1 MSVAVGA
8 RRVAFAVLAL
18 ALAGAAAFAYLQA
31 GKVDDRL
38 SLEARRSA
46 EDAAQA
52 VASRLTH
59 EDVEGPMDAARAD
72 TISSFVEG
80 GLLNPSESITIW
92 STDAVIVFAADPT
105 LIGIQD
111 RRLPYQISRVLSN
124 GTQTETTGGS
134 VHTFVAVAAG
144 KDEGSPVVAEV
155 IRPDEA
161 SSAGRPWIYASIA
174 AGFLAFLALVA
185 AIRTSG
191 RPSYRSSGF
200 GGVDDLRRERKNL
213 LQAQKALESSR
224 AEEANLRSE
233 LERMASDLAGTKEAL
248 AAKETSIG
256 EFDSR
261 VRAAQEQAG
270 RAEAELRAGVTV
282 REEVARLI
290 ENELQTARSE
300 LAIIKQQHEEAQRQ
314 LESRR
319 TAEAELE
326 AAAAERDV
334 LAAERD
340 AIAAER
346 DELRGADDHLRGE
359 LDAARA
365 NLEIISREMTELGD
379 RYQESAARAAHAE
392 AKVLDLNADLRE
404 LEGQPDLMGELR
416 QTHAELETTRN
427 ELGSALQK
435 LETLGEQLVVS
446 RGDLEVVRGEQELGN
461 AELEGARAEL
471 EGARAELE
479 AVRAEATS
487 SSGVRHSTQAELDSI
502 RNEQETTT
510 AALEDARKE
519 LSASKASLGAAR
531 LDLET
536 ARSNEE
542 RALAQAADARSSFD
556 AVSADLSNARE
567 ETEAAWAEA
576 TALISRMDE
585 HIERATRAEARVSE
599 LSQRVTELESRP
611 DLTHALEDAKAAFE
625 TAKDQLSDRDEQ
637 VAGARDELLA
647 VRTSLEAAIAKGDT
661 LEAEVERAEAEA
673 AELAAG
679 VQLRDARGVELA
691 AEVERAEVR
700 AEAAEADLSTA
711 HEETEAAR
719 VEATALTRQM
729 DDYVERT
736 TRAEARVSEL
746 SQRVTELE
754 SLPDLTPALEDTNAG
769 LEAARDQL
777 RDREA
782 QFAGARNELD
792 AVRTSLQAATAKA
805 DTLEAEV
812 ARAEARA
819 EAAEARAIELS
830 GRIDEG
836 DTRSNELADRAER
849 AEGLVTELA
858 ARAERSEVR
867 ADQMAERAEAAET
880 EAAREHE
887 NPELEAARA
896 EAEDLTAQLAVV
908 TGELDA
914 AAAFASALVR
924 RNEVLE
930 EQVASQAVQAEVDAA
945 DARARVLEAQ
955 GSLARLQETV
965 EHRDELGSFV
975 QEVPSMTPG
984 AATEVV
990 DALSVNVKRSLSA
1003 IFELARTLSTDQESK
1018 DDERLL
1024 YQLMTQA
1031 KRMEHA
1037 IRDIFDADLLTR
1049 GELVLERRST
1059 EIDTLVRR
1067 VVDEFPFAGDRDLDV
1082 AVEPAT
1088 IMVDRVRVE
1097 RLVDDLLTSAV
1108 GRTETG
1114 DRIALVLER
1123 APDGVLI
1130 SVEGGTPL
1138 NGDGTAGAAAAFLAE
1153 LHGGW
1158 AKAERLPDGTCLV
1171 RAFLPGGRNAD
1182 TADGADPETAAA
1194 LG

>member
-1 MSVAVGA
+1 MSVPDGA
-8 RRVAFAVLAL
+8 RKVAFAVLAL
-18 ALAGAAAFAYLQA
+18 ALAGAAAFAFLQA
-31 GKVDDRL
+31 GKVDDLL
-38 SLEARRSA
+38 SRETRRSA
-46 EDAAQA
+46 EHAAEA
-52 VASRLTH
+52 VASRLTT
-59 EDVEGPMDAARAD
+59 EDVDGPMGDARAE
-72 TISSFVEG
+72 TISSFVERR
-80 GLLNPSESITIW
+80 LLDPSESVTIW
-92 STDAVIVFAADPT
+92 NADAVVVFAADPT
-105 LIGIQD
+105 LIGTQD
-111 RRLPYQISRVLSN
+111 RRLRSQISRVLSN
-124 GTQTETTGGS
+124 GTQTETTDGS
-134 VHTFVAVAAG
+134 VHIFVAVAVG
-144 KDEGSPVVAEV
+144 EGDGTPVVAEV
-155 IRPDEA
+155 IRPDAA
-161 SSAGRPWIYASIA
+161 SSAERPWIYASIA

-185 AIRTSG
+185 AIRPSG

-200 GGVDDLRRERKNL
+200 GGVEVLRRDRKNL
-213 LQAQKALESSR
+213 LQVHKALERSR
-224 AEEANLRSE
+224 TEEANLRSE
-233 LERMASDLAGTKEAL
+233 LELVAGDLAQTKEAF

-256 EFDSR
+256 EVDSR
-261 VRAAQEQAG
+261 VRAAEEQAA

-290 ENELQTARSE
+290 ETELQTARSE
-300 LAIIKQQHEEAQRQ
+300 LAFIKQQHEEAQRQ
-314 LESRR
+314 LDSRR

-346 DELRGADDHLRGE
+346 DALRGADEQLRGE
-359 LDAARA
+359 LDTARA
-365 NLEIISREMTELGD
+365 NLEIIGREMRELGD

-416 QTHAELETTRN
+416 QTHTELEATRN
-427 ELGSALQK
+427 ELGAALQK
-435 LETLGEQLVVS
+435 VEALGTQLVIS
-446 RGDLEVVRGEQELGN
+446 RGDLEGVRGEQELGN
-461 AELEGARAEL
+461 AELEGVRGELDAVRAEL
-471 EGARAELE
+471 D

-487 SSGVRHSTQAELDSI
+487 SSGVRDSRQDELDSI
-502 RNEQETTT
+502 RSQQETTT
-510 AALEDARKE
+510 AALDDAHKE
-519 LSASKASLGAAR
+519 LSASKAALGAAR

-542 RALAQAADARSSFD
+542 RALAEAAEARSSFD
-556 AVSADLSNARE
+556 AVSADLSDARE
-567 ETEAAWAEA
+567 ETEAAWVEA

-585 HIERATRAEARVSE
+585 HIERATRAEARVVE
-599 LSQRVTELESRP
+599 LSQRVAELESRP
-611 DLTHALEDAKAAFE
+611 DLTHALEDAKAALE
-625 TAKDQLSDRDEQ
+625 TVRDQLSDRDDQ
-637 VAGARDELLA
+637 VAGARNELVA
-647 VRTSLEAAIAKGDT
+647 VRTSLEAAVAKGDT
-661 LEAEVERAEAEA
+661 LEAEVERAK
-673 AELAAG
+673 
-679 VQLRDARGVELA
+679 ART
-691 AEVERAEVR
+691 
-700 AEAAEADLSTA
+700 EAAEADLSTM

-719 VEATALTRQM
+719 AEATALTRQM
-729 DDYVERT
+729 DGYVERT
-736 TRAEARVSEL
+736 ASAEARVSEL

-754 SLPDLTPALEDTNAG
+754 SLPDLTPALEGANAALQTAG
-769 LEAARDQL
+769 DQL

-782 QFAGARNELD
+782 QFAEAQSELD
-792 AVRTSLQAATAKA
+792 ALRSSLQAATTKA
-805 DTLEAEV
+805 DTLEAELG
-812 ARAEARA
+812 RAEARA
-819 EAAEARAIELS
+819 EAAEARAIDLT
-830 GRIDEG
+830 GRIEEG
-836 DTRSNELADRAER
+836 DARLHELADRAER
-849 AEGLVTELA
+849 AEGLVPELA
-858 ARAERSEVR
+858 ARAERAEVR
-867 ADQMAERAEAAET
+867 AEEMAQRAEAAEI

-896 EAEDLTAQLAVV
+896 EAEDLTAKLAVV

-924 RNEVLE
+924 RNEQLE
-930 EQVASQAVQAEVDAA
+930 EQAASQAVQAEVDAA
-945 DARARVLEAQ
+945 DARARLLEAQ

-965 EHRDELGSFV
+965 EHRDELGSLV

-990 DALSVNVKRSLSA
+990 DALSVNMKRSLSA

-1037 IRDIFDADLLTR
+1037 IRDIFDADRLTR

-1067 VVDEFPFAGDRDLDV
+1067 VVREFPFAGDRDLDI
-1082 AVEPAT
+1082 AVEPAR

-1138 NGDGTAGAAAAFLAE
+1138 NGDPTDGAVAAFLAE

-1158 AKAERLPDGTCLV
+1158 TKAERLPDGTGLV
-1171 RAFLPGGRNAD
+1171 RAFLPGGRDAGA
-1182 TADGADPETAAA
+1182 ADGADPETAVA

>member
-1 MSVAVGA
+1 
-8 RRVAFAVLAL
+8 VAFAVLAL

-31 GKVDDRL
+31 GKVDERL

-52 VASRLTH
+52 VASRLTR

-80 GLLNPSESITIW
+80 GLLDPSESITIW
-92 STDAVIVFAADPT
+92 STDAVIVFSADPT

-111 RRLPYQISRVLSN
+111 RRLRDQISRVLSY

-224 AEEANLRSE
+224 TEEANLRSE
-233 LERMASDLAGTKEAL
+233 LERLAGDLARTKEAL

-290 ENELQTARSE
+290 ENELQAARSE

-319 TAEAELE
+319 TAETELE

-346 DELRGADDHLRGE
+346 DALRGADEHLRGE

-416 QTHAELETTRN
+416 QTHAELETTRD
-427 ELGSALQK
+427 ELGAALQK
-435 LETLGEQLVVS
+435 VEDLGEQLVVS

-471 EGARAELE
+471 DAVRAELH
-479 AVRAEATS
+479 AVQAEATS

-510 AALEDARKE
+510 AALEEARKE
-519 LSASKASLGAAR
+519 LSASKAALGAAR
-531 LDLET
+531 LDLQT

-542 RALAQAADARSSFD
+542 RALAQAAETRSSFD
-556 AVSADLSNARE
+556 AVSTDLSNARE

-585 HIERATRAEARVSE
+585 HIERATLAEAKASE
-599 LSQRVTELESRP
+599 LSQRVTELESRS
-611 DLTHALEDAKAAFE
+611 DLTHALEDAKAALE
-625 TAKDQLSDRDEQ
+625 TAKDHLTDRDQQ
-637 VAGARDELLA
+637 VAGARNELVA

-661 LEAEVERAEAEA
+661 LAAEVERAEA
-673 AELAAG
+673 
-679 VQLRDARGVELA
+679 
-691 AEVERAEVR
+691 RAET
-700 AEAAEADLSTA
+700 AEADLSTA
-711 HEETEAAR
+711 HEETATAR
-719 VEATALTRQM
+719 AEATALTRQM

-754 SLPDLTPALEDTNAG
+754 SLPDLTPALEDTNAA
-769 LEAARDQL
+769 LETARDQL

-792 AVRTSLQAATAKA
+792 AVRSSLQAATAKG

-830 GRIDEG
+830 GRIEEG
-836 DTRSNELADRAER
+836 DTRSNEFADRAER

-858 ARAERSEVR
+858 ARAERAEVR
-867 ADQMAERAEAAET
+867 ADEMAERAETAET

-896 EAEDLTAQLAVV
+896 EAEDLTAKLAVV

-930 EQVASQAVQAEVDAA
+930 EQVASQAVLAEVDAA

-965 EHRDELGSFV
+965 EHRDEPGSFV

-1037 IRDIFDADLLTR
+1037 IRDIFDADRLTR
-1049 GELVLERRST
+1049 GELVLERRNT

-1158 AKAERLPDGTCLV
+1158 TKAERLPDGTCLV

>member
-1 MSVAVGA
+1 MSVPDGA
-8 RRVAFAVLAL
+8 RKVAFAVLAL
-18 ALAGAAAFAYLQA
+18 ALAGAAAFAFLQA
-31 GKVDDRL
+31 GKVDDLL
-38 SLEARRSA
+38 SRETRRSA
-46 EDAAQA
+46 EHAAEA
-52 VASRLTH
+52 VASRLTT
-59 EDVEGPMDAARAD
+59 EDVDGPMGDARAE
-72 TISSFVEG
+72 TISSFVERR
-80 GLLNPSESITIW
+80 LLDPSESVTIW
-92 STDAVIVFAADPT
+92 NADAVVVFAADPT
-105 LIGIQD
+105 LIGTQD
-111 RRLPYQISRVLSN
+111 RRLRSQISRVLSN
-124 GTQTETTGGS
+124 GTQTETTDGS
-134 VHTFVAVAAG
+134 VHIFVAVAVG
-144 KDEGSPVVAEV
+144 EGDGTPVVAEV

-161 SSAGRPWIYASIA
+161 SSAERPWIYASIA

-200 GGVDDLRRERKNL
+200 GGVEVLRRDRKNL
-213 LQAQKALESSR
+213 LQVHKALERSR
-224 AEEANLRSE
+224 TEEANLRSE
-233 LERMASDLAGTKEAL
+233 LELVAGDLAQTKEAF

-256 EFDSR
+256 EVDSR
-261 VRAAQEQAG
+261 VRAAEEQAA

-290 ENELQTARSE
+290 ETELQTARSE
-300 LAIIKQQHEEAQRQ
+300 LAFIKQQHEEAQRQ

-346 DELRGADDHLRGE
+346 DALRGADEQLRGE
-359 LDAARA
+359 LDTARA

-416 QTHAELETTRN
+416 QTHAELEATRN
-427 ELGSALQK
+427 ELGAALQK
-435 LETLGEQLVVS
+435 VEALGTQLVVS

-461 AELEGARAEL
+461 AELEGARVEL
-471 EGARAELE
+471 DAVRAELD

-487 SSGVRHSTQAELDSI
+487 SSGVRDSTQDELDSI
-502 RNEQETTT
+502 RTQQETTT
-510 AALEDARKE
+510 AALDDARKE
-519 LSASKASLGAAR
+519 LSASKAALGAAR

-542 RALAQAADARSSFD
+542 RALAQAAEARSSFD

-567 ETEAAWAEA
+567 ETEAAWVEA

-585 HIERATRAEARVSE
+585 HIERATRAEARVVE

-611 DLTHALEDAKAAFE
+611 DLTPALEDAKAALE
-625 TAKDQLSDRDEQ
+625 TVKDQLSDRDEQ
-637 VAGARDELLA
+637 VAGARDELVA
-647 VRTSLEAAIAKGDT
+647 VRTSLRGRPVDEGRQGGGA
-661 LEAEVERAEAEA
+661 
-673 AELAAG
+673 AAG
-679 VQLRDARGVELA
+679 SNCATPGHGARGGG
-691 AEVERAEVR
+691 RTSQGS
-700 AEAAEADLSTA
+700 AEAAEAVC
-711 HEETEAAR
+711 R
-719 VEATALTRQM
+719 RRTRRPRRLGPRRRRSPGGWTNTSSAPPAPRPGCPNCRSGSPSSSPC
-729 DDYVERT
+729 RT
-736 TRAEARVSEL
+736 SPPRSRTRTRRSRRRGIE
-746 SQRVTELE
+746 
-754 SLPDLTPALEDTNAG
+754 
-769 LEAARDQL
+769 L

-782 QFAGARNELD
+782 QFAGARGELD
-792 AVRTSLQAATAKA
+792 AVRTSLQAAT
-805 DTLEAEV
+805 DEEPSTLEAELG
-812 ARAEARA
+812 RAEARA
-819 EAAEARAIELS
+819 EAAEARAIDLT
-830 GRIDEG
+830 GRIEEG
-836 DTRSNELADRAER
+836 DARSHELADRAER
-849 AEGLVTELA
+849 AEGLVPELA
-858 ARAERSEVR
+858 ARAERAEVR
-867 ADQMAERAEAAET
+867 AEEMAQRAEAAEI

-896 EAEDLTAQLAVV
+896 EAEDLTAKLAVV

-924 RNEVLE
+924 RNEQLE
-930 EQVASQAVQAEVDAA
+930 EQAASQAVQAEVDAA
-945 DARARVLEAQ
+945 DARARLLEAQ

-965 EHRDELGSFV
+965 EHRDELGALV

-990 DALSVNVKRSLSA
+990 DALSVNMKRSLSA

-1037 IRDIFDADLLTR
+1037 IRDIFDADRLTR

-1067 VVDEFPFAGDRDLDV
+1067 VVREFPFAGDRDLDI
-1082 AVEPAT
+1082 AVEPAR

-1138 NGDGTAGAAAAFLAE
+1138 NGDGTAGAVAAFLAE

-1158 AKAERLPDGTCLV
+1158 TKAERLPDGTGLV
-1171 RAFLPGGRNAD
+1171 RAFLPGGRDAGA
-1182 TADGADPETAAA
+1182 ADGADPETAVA

>member
-52 VASRLTH
+52 VASRLTR

-72 TISSFVEG
+72 AISSFVEG
-80 GLLNPSESITIW
+80 GLLDPSESITIW

-111 RRLPYQISRVLSN
+111 QRLRDQISRVLSD
-124 GTQTETTGGS
+124 GTQTETTGSS

-161 SSAGRPWIYASIA
+161 STAGRPWIYASIA

-224 AEEANLRSE
+224 TEEANLRSE
-233 LERMASDLAGTKEAL
+233 LERMAGDLARTKEAL
-248 AAKETSIG
+248 HAKETSIG

-270 RAEAELRAGVTV
+270 RAEAELRAGVSV

-290 ENELQTARSE
+290 ENELQTARTE
-300 LAIIKQQHEEAQRQ
+300 LAIIKEQHEEAQRQ

-319 TAEAELE
+319 TAGAELE

-416 QTHAELETTRN
+416 QTHVELETTRN

-435 LETLGEQLVVS
+435 LETLGQQLVVS

-471 EGARAELE
+471 EAVRAELD

-487 SSGVRHSTQAELDSI
+487 SSGVRSTQAELDSI
-502 RNEQETTT
+502 RNAQGTTT
-510 AALEDARKE
+510 AALEEARKE
-519 LSASKASLGAAR
+519 LSASKAALGAAR

-542 RALAQAADARSSFD
+542 RALTQAAEARSSFD
-556 AVSADLSNARE
+556 VVSADLSNARE

-585 HIERATRAEARVSE
+585 HIERATSAEARALE

-611 DLTHALEDAKAAFE
+611 DLTRALEDAKAALE
-625 TAKDQLSDRDEQ
+625 TAKDQLTDRDQQ
-637 VAGARDELLA
+637 VAGTRNELDA
-647 VRTSLEAAIAKGDT
+647 VRSSLQATTAQAEK
-661 LEAEVERAEAEA
+661 LEAEVERAEA
-673 AELAAG
+673 
-679 VQLRDARGVELA
+679 
-691 AEVERAEVR
+691 R

-719 VEATALTRQM
+719 AEATALTRQM
-729 DDYVERT
+729 DDSVERA

-746 SQRVTELE
+746 SQRITELE
-754 SLPDLTPALEDTNAG
+754 SLPDLTPALEDTNAA
-769 LEAARDQL
+769 LETARDQL

-782 QFAGARNELD
+782 QFAGAQNELD
-792 AVRTSLQAATAKA
+792 AVRSSLRATTAKA
-805 DTLEAEV
+805 ETLEAEV
-812 ARAEARA
+812 ARAEGRA
-819 EAAEARAIELS
+819 KAAEARAIELS
-830 GRIDEG
+830 GRIEEG

-858 ARAERSEVR
+858 ARAERAEVR

-896 EAEDLTAQLAVV
+896 EAEDLTAKLAVV

-965 EHRDELGSFV
+965 EHRDELGSVV

-1037 IRDIFDADLLTR
+1037 IRDVFDADRLAR
-1049 GELVLERRST
+1049 GELLLERRST

-1082 AVEPAT
+1082 TVEPAT

-1158 AKAERLPDGTCLV
+1158 TKAERLPDGTCLV
-1171 RAFLPGGRNAD
+1171 RAFLPGARNAD

-1194 LG
+1194 IGSRTRP

>member
-1 MSVAVGA
+1 VSVAVGA

-46 EDAAQA
+46 EGAAQA
-52 VASRLTH
+52 VAARLTR
-59 EDVEGPMDAARAD
+59 EDVEGPMDEARAD

-80 GLLNPSESITIW
+80 GLLDPGESITIW

-111 RRLPYQISRVLSN
+111 RGLRDQISRVLSN
-124 GTQTETTGGS
+124 GTQTETTGGF

-155 IRPDEA
+155 VRPDEA

-174 AGFLAFLALVA
+174 AGFLGFLAFLALVA

-191 RPSYRSSGF
+191 RSSYRSSGF

-224 AEEANLRSE
+224 TEEASLRSQ
-233 LERMASDLAGTKEAL
+233 LERMASDLARTKEAL

-290 ENELQTARSE
+290 ENELQAARSE

-326 AAAAERDV
+326 AAAAERDA

-427 ELGSALQK
+427 DLGSALQK

-471 EGARAELE
+471 EAVRAELD

-510 AALEDARKE
+510 AALEEARKE
-519 LSASKASLGAAR
+519 LSASKAALGAAR
-531 LDLET
+531 LDLQT

-542 RALAQAADARSSFD
+542 RARAQATEAHSSLD

-585 HIERATRAEARVSE
+585 HIERATRAEAKALD

-611 DLTHALEDAKAAFE
+611 DLTHDLDDAKAALE
-625 TAKDQLSDRDEQ
+625 TAKDQLNDRDRQ
-637 VAGARDELLA
+637 VAGARNELVA
-647 VRTSLEAAIAKGDT
+647 ARTSLEAAIAKGDT
-661 LEAEVERAEAEA
+661 LEAEVERAEA
-673 AELAAG
+673 
-679 VQLRDARGVELA
+679 
-691 AEVERAEVR
+691 
-700 AEAAEADLSTA
+700 
-711 HEETEAAR
+711 
-719 VEATALTRQM
+719 
-729 DDYVERT
+729 
-736 TRAEARVSEL
+736 
-746 SQRVTELE
+746 
-754 SLPDLTPALEDTNAG
+754 
-769 LEAARDQL
+769 
-777 RDREA
+777 
-782 QFAGARNELD
+782 
-792 AVRTSLQAATAKA
+792 
-805 DTLEAEV
+805 
-812 ARAEARA
+812 RA

-830 GRIDEG
+830 GRIEEG
-836 DTRSNELADRAER
+836 DTRSNELGDRAER

-858 ARAERSEVR
+858 ARAERAEVR

-896 EAEDLTAQLAVV
+896 EAEDLTAKLAVV

-945 DARARVLEAQ
+945 DARARLLEAQ

-1024 YQLMTQA
+1024 YQLMTHA

-1037 IRDIFDADLLTR
+1037 IRDIFDADRLTR
-1049 GELVLERRST
+1049 GELVLERSST

-1158 AKAERLPDGTCLV
+1158 TKAERLPDGTCLV
-1171 RAFLPGGRNAD
+1171 RAFLPGRGNAG

-1194 LG
+1194 LGSRTRP

>member
-1 MSVAVGA
+1 VSVAVGA
-8 RRVAFAVLAL
+8 RRVVFAVLAL

-52 VASRLTH
+52 VASRLTR

-80 GLLNPSESITIW
+80 GLLDPSESITIW
-92 STDAVIVFAADPT
+92 SADAVIVYAADPT

-111 RRLPYQISRVLSN
+111 GRLRYQISRVLSN
-124 GTQTETTGGS
+124 GTQTQTTGRS

-144 KDEGSPVVAEV
+144 TDEGSPVVAEV
-155 IRPDEA
+155 IRPDET

-213 LQAQKALESSR
+213 LQTQKALESSR
-224 AEEANLRSE
+224 TEEANLRSE
-233 LERMASDLAGTKEAL
+233 LERMAGDLARTKEAL

-290 ENELQTARSE
+290 DNELQTARSE

-346 DELRGADDHLRGE
+346 DELRDADDHLRGE

-435 LETLGEQLVVS
+435 LETLGEQLVVA

-471 EGARAELE
+471 EAVRAELD

-487 SSGVRHSTQAELDSI
+487 SSGVRSTQAELDSI
-502 RNEQETTT
+502 RNAQGTTT
-510 AALEDARKE
+510 AALEEARKE
-519 LSASKASLGAAR
+519 LSASKAALGAAR

-542 RALAQAADARSSFD
+542 RALTQAAEARSSFD

-585 HIERATRAEARVSE
+585 HIERATSAEARALE

-611 DLTHALEDAKAAFE
+611 DLTQALEDARAALE
-625 TAKDQLSDRDEQ
+625 TAKDQVSDRDQQ
-637 VAGARDELLA
+637 VAGTRNELVA

-661 LEAEVERAEAEA
+661 L
-673 AELAAG
+673 
-679 VQLRDARGVELA
+679 A
-691 AEVERAEVR
+691 AEVQRAEVR

-719 VEATALTRQM
+719 AEATALTGQM
-729 DDYVERT
+729 DDYVERA

-746 SQRVTELE
+746 SQRITELE
-754 SLPDLTPALEDTNAG
+754 SLPDLTPALEDTNAA
-769 LEAARDQL
+769 LETARDQL

-792 AVRTSLQAATAKA
+792 AVRSSLQATTAKA
-805 DTLEAEV
+805 ETLETEV

-819 EAAEARAIELS
+819 EAAEARAIEFS
-830 GRIDEG
+830 GRIEEG

-858 ARAERSEVR
+858 ARAERAEVR
-867 ADQMAERAEAAET
+867 AEQMAERAEVAET
-880 EAAREHE
+880 EAARVDE

-896 EAEDLTAQLAVV
+896 EAEDLTAKLAVV

-945 DARARVLEAQ
+945 DARARLLEAQ

-1037 IRDIFDADLLTR
+1037 IRDIFDADRLTR

-1097 RLVDDLLTSAV
+1097 RLVDDLLASAV

-1158 AKAERLPDGTCLV
+1158 TKAERLPDGTCLV

-1182 TADGADPETAAA
+1182 TADRDDPETAAA
-1194 LG
+1194 LGSRTRP

>member
-52 VASRLTH
+52 VASRLTR
-59 EDVEGPMDAARAD
+59 EDVEGSMDAARAE

-80 GLLNPSESITIW
+80 GLLDPSESITIW
-92 STDAVIVFAADPT
+92 GTDAVIVFAADPT

-111 RRLPYQISRVLSN
+111 RRLRDQISRVLSN

-224 AEEANLRSE
+224 TEEANLRSE
-233 LERMASDLAGTKEAL
+233 LARTKEAL

-319 TAEAELE
+319 TAEAELG

-334 LAAERD
+334 LASERD

-461 AELEGARAEL
+461 AELEGARAQL
-471 EGARAELE
+471 EAVRAELD

-519 LSASKASLGAAR
+519 LSASKAALGAAR

-585 HIERATRAEARVSE
+585 HIERATRAEARALE
-599 LSQRVTELESRP
+599 QSQRVSELESRP
-611 DLTHALEDAKAAFE
+611 DLTHALEDAKAALE
-625 TAKDQLSDRDEQ
+625 TAKDQLSDRDQQ
-637 VAGARDELLA
+637 VAGAQNELVA

-661 LEAEVERAEAEA
+661 LAAEVERAEA
-673 AELAAG
+673 
-679 VQLRDARGVELA
+679 
-691 AEVERAEVR
+691 R

-711 HEETEAAR
+711 HEETDAAR
-719 VEATALTRQM
+719 AEATALTGQM

-754 SLPDLTPALEDTNAG
+754 SLPDLTPALEDTNAALG
-769 LEAARDQL
+769 MARDQL

-792 AVRTSLQAATAKA
+792 AVRTSLQAANVKA

-812 ARAEARA
+812 GRAEARA

-830 GRIDEG
+830 GRIEEG

-858 ARAERSEVR
+858 ARAERAEVR

-896 EAEDLTAQLAVV
+896 EAEDLTAKLAIV

-975 QEVPSMTPG
+975 QEVPSMTPD

-1037 IRDIFDADLLTR
+1037 IRDIFDADRLTR

-1082 AVEPAT
+1082 TVEPAT

-1158 AKAERLPDGTCLV
+1158 TKAERLPDGTCLV

>member
-1 MSVAVGA
+1 VSVAVGA

-38 SLEARRSA
+38 SLEARRAA

-52 VASRLTH
+52 VASRLTR
-59 EDVEGPMDAARAD
+59 EDVEAPMDAARAD
-72 TISSFVEG
+72 AISSFVEG
-80 GLLNPSESITIW
+80 GLLDPSESITIW

-111 RRLPYQISRVLSN
+111 QRLRDQISRVLSN

-161 SSAGRPWIYASIA
+161 STAGRPWIYASIA

-224 AEEANLRSE
+224 TEEANLRSE
-233 LERMASDLAGTKEAL
+233 LERMAGDLARTKEAL
-248 AAKETSIG
+248 HAKETSIG

-290 ENELQTARSE
+290 ENELQTARTE
-300 LAIIKQQHEEAQRQ
+300 LAIIKEQHEEAQRQ

-319 TAEAELE
+319 TAGAELE

-471 EGARAELE
+471 EAVRAELD

-487 SSGVRHSTQAELDSI
+487 SSGVRSTQAELDSI
-502 RNEQETTT
+502 RNAQGTTT
-510 AALEDARKE
+510 AALEEARKE
-519 LSASKASLGAAR
+519 LSASKAALGAAR

-542 RALAQAADARSSFD
+542 RALTQAAEARSSFD

-585 HIERATRAEARVSE
+585 HIERATSAEARALE
-599 LSQRVTELESRP
+599 LSQQVTELESRP
-611 DLTHALEDAKAAFE
+611 DLTRALEDAKAALE
-625 TAKDQLSDRDEQ
+625 TAKDQLTDRDQQ
-637 VAGARDELLA
+637 VAGTRNELDA
-647 VRTSLEAAIAKGDT
+647 VRSSLQATTAKAET
-661 LEAEVERAEAEA
+661 LEAEVQRAEA
-673 AELAAG
+673 
-679 VQLRDARGVELA
+679 
-691 AEVERAEVR
+691 R

-719 VEATALTRQM
+719 AEATALTRQM
-729 DDYVERT
+729 DDSVERA

-746 SQRVTELE
+746 SQRITELE
-754 SLPDLTPALEDTNAG
+754 SLPDLTPALEDTNAA
-769 LEAARDQL
+769 LETARDQL

-792 AVRTSLQAATAKA
+792 AVRSSLRATTAKA
-805 DTLEAEV
+805 ETLEAEV
-812 ARAEARA
+812 TRAEGRA

-830 GRIDEG
+830 GRIEKG

-858 ARAERSEVR
+858 ARAERAEVR

-896 EAEDLTAQLAVV
+896 EAEDLTAKLAVV

-1037 IRDIFDADLLTR
+1037 IRDVFDADLLTR
-1049 GELVLERRST
+1049 GELLLERRST

-1082 AVEPAT
+1082 TVEPAT

-1138 NGDGTAGAAAAFLAE
+1138 NGDGGAGAAAAFLAE

-1158 AKAERLPDGTCLV
+1158 TKAERLPDGTCLV
-1171 RAFLPGGRNAD
+1171 RAFLPGARNAD
-1182 TADGADPETAAA
+1182 TTDGADPETAAA
-1194 LG
+1194 IGSRTGP